1 MDIRRRVFGD
11 LSKQETAGFLFL
23 VLVFLATISMTVV
36 LEYRRVV
43 STTTCTAPCVPVRCS
58 SSTARHLIAV
68 PVIARSG
75 TLNSEP
81 SAAPH
86 ARVPHGVPS
95 IPNDVR
101 I

>member
-1 MDIRRRVFGD
+1 MRACDR
-11 LSKQETAGFLFL
+11 TAVDRSL
-23 VLVFLATISMTVV
+23 
-36 LEYRRVV
+36 
-43 STTTCTAPCVPVRCS
+43 
-58 SSTARHLIAV
+58 STARHLIAV

-95 IPNDVR
+95 IPNDVC